1 MVTDHAAVSV
11 QTAVHLGARSAVA
24 LLTQTNERTNTRRV
38 VNTLTMNT
46 VRPKLHSEVS
56 VPQATVMPTN
66 QRAPIVALHHANQR
80 RDPPQHQRPCHY
92 ATAFK
97 LNAPLRLCLILKSF
111 ISLHPAPPALKRR
124 SRLNSVR

>member
-38 VNTLTMNT
+38 VNTPTMSIAGPT
-46 VRPKLHSEVS
+46 LRSVAS
-56 VPQATVMPTN
+56 VPRAALVPTN
-66 QRAPIVALHHANQR
+66 LRAPIEALHHANQR

-111 ISLHPAPPALKRR
+111 IFLHPAPPALKRR